1 MTVHG
6 QRSSSSEAHM
16 SSAFTTS
23 SSPNGFDVSPG
34 VFPIA
39 KMNRSWNGLVFQ
51 VSPLPNGRIPNG
63 YISVE
68 EAQKPDIPR
77 SISDPSENGRKYP
90 TPDGSRY
97 CSTLSRAPLTN
108 GYRTLD
114 GVRRE
119 FPRSISYQENYHG
132 NVPVPDVSR
141 NSPSL
146 SNSYSSGQYHSQS
159 GLNDSGSLN
168 SSRYLES
175 EEEPEYVTLD
185 NSYVFPSRGQQS
197 PSTSPSKYNLN
208 FRRNQLNGSVRS
220 ENIRII
226 NNHIAAERD
235 RIVGN
240 QLKEKQKTRNS
251 LKRIAENIGA
261 VLTPRGGSKIVKDE
275 NVVLGMGRARSK
287 SVGDLREYKHQNDD
301 DVGEYSCCYSD
312 DDDGDDFGFLS
323 YPFASSSL
331 SLAMSKSKSHSQT
344 HAILPK
350 KWRSKTRPLPGVATC
365 MWSPQENCTW
375 CSVSGRKV
383 VLKPTSLLQLT
394 EKERL
399 ALQKIA
405 LSKLQD
411 MGLGCNV
418 TIPKEPTETRRH
430 KRPTLSFAKARRARS
445 ANLSALIDKVKDKDN
460 DHSLDNG
467 SSGMVFGIH
476 LAKCIA
482 NDAEL
487 QKRKSAASLKDRSDD
502 VILHRRGPRKSSSS
516 SHDSLDNLAENGTS
530 SLSPAVNRR
539 APSSDSLSESDC
551 SRNTNNSSLL
561 DALSLSTSR
570 QGSLPTEHTEY
581 TSGSPQVPHIVN
593 TCFKHIETYGLRVL
607 GIFRVGSSKKRV
619 KQLRE
624 EFDSGKDVKL
634 NESHNPHD
642 VGALLK
648 EYFRDLPEPLLTR
661 DLYSALVAT
670 RRLSS
675 FEEQILSLKYLI
687 YLLPAP
693 NRDTLFAL
701 LSFLSNVDAHSTDA
715 VDENN
720 ETLPG
725 NKMDSHNL
733 ATLFGPNILHK
744 CKPTEKEFLVESIER
759 AEERKEVID
768 VVKEMVDNYS
778 SIFLVP
784 AGLYDEV
791 LRQIVETEPEVAD
804 RIFQKL
810 ANDVGVDGDPDT
822 TSSSLFDDTES
833 LPNSPCSEADINNSS
848 QRLPGLHPPLRTSQ
862 SAENMSPRT
871 RRRFFFS
878 NNDNDKTNSENAERE
893 RRRFRLRFDRSPS
906 PRPQRT
912 PKASSSRVPKVKVSD
927 SASPEVIL
935 RRPRSEYVERPSHL
949 ERPHSENLSN
959 CLAIPK
965 PDYAR
970 QNSSC
975 SIGSIVNTSSTNSP
989 VGSES
994 PSQWLL
1000 PTPPVSGSN
1009 SPKSCRKVSSSQQRP
1024 LGMLSGHGNDV
1035 RETPPKGLSAWER
1048 EKWRQWEIMA
1058 AENADDSYEKETLV

>member
-6 QRSSSSEAHM
+6 QRSSSSEAH
-16 SSAFTTS
+16 SPSDFTTCS
-23 SSPNGFDVSPG
+23 SSDGFGVSPS
-34 VFPIA
+34 VYPIA

-51 VSPLPNGRIPNG
+51 VSPLPNGGVPNG
-63 YISVE
+63 YFSTE
-68 EAQKPDIPR
+68 ETQKMEIPR

-90 TPDGSRY
+90 TLESPRN
-97 CSTLSRAPLTN
+97 CSSLSRAPQTN
-108 GYRTLD
+108 GYRK
-114 GVRRE
+114 E

-132 NVPVPDVSR
+132 SVPIPDVSR

-146 SNSYSSGQYHSQS
+146 SNSYSSGHYHSQT

-185 NSYVFPSRGQQS
+185 NSYVFPSRSSNS
-197 PSTSPSKYNLN
+197 PSTSPSKHSLN

-240 QLKEKQKTRNS
+240 QLKEKQKSRNS

-261 VLTPRGGSKIVKDE
+261 ALTPRGGPKLVKDE
-275 NVVLGMGRARSK
+275 DAGLGMGRARSK

-301 DVGEYSCCYSD
+301 DLGEYSCCYSD

-331 SLAMSKSKSHSQT
+331 SLANMSKNKSHSQT

-350 KWRSKTRPLPGVATC
+350 KWRSKTKPLPGVASC

-418 TIPKEPTETRRH
+418 TVPKEPTETRRH

-460 DHSLDNG
+460 DHSQDNG

-487 QKRKSAASLKDRSDD
+487 QKRKSASSLKDRSDD

-530 SLSPAVNRR
+530 SLSPGANRR

-570 QGSLPTEHTEY
+570 QGSLPTEHSEY

-675 FEEQILSLKYLI
+675 FEEQILSLKYLV
-687 YLLPAP
+687 YLLPVP

-701 LSFLSNVDAHSTDA
+701 LSFLSNVDAHSTDS

-720 ETLPG
+720 EALPG

-768 VVKEMVDNYS
+768 VVKEMVDNYA
-778 SIFLVP
+778 SIFMVP
-784 AGLYDEV
+784 AGVYDDI
-791 LRQIVETEPEVAD
+791 LRQIVESDPEVAD

-810 ANDVGVDGDPDT
+810 ANDAGVDADPDT

-833 LPNSPCSEADINNSS
+833 IPHSPCSEADIQNSS
-848 QRLPGLHPPLRTSQ
+848 QRLHPPLRTSQ

-878 NNDNDKTNSENAERE
+878 NNDNDNENAERE

-912 PKASSSRVPKVKVSD
+912 PKASSTRVPKVKVSD

-975 SIGSIVNTSSTNSP
+975 SVGSFVNTSSTNSP
-989 VGSES
+989 VGSDS
-994 PSQWLL
+994 SQWLL

-1035 RETPPKGLSAWER
+1035 KQTPPKGLSAWER